1 MTEKAQALAII
12 AVASDAVMSEKMKK
26 AGAGLV
32 ITGGRGMNPSVGDFV
47 NAVHSDFAKQ
57 YIILPNSKNIVLVVE
72 QVQQIL
78 GDRVANLKTQDMQS
92 GLQALKL
99 YNKEQSLV
107 ENIRN
112 MQPIVK

>member
-1 MTEKAQALAII
+1 
-12 AVASDAVMSEKMKK
+12 
-26 AGAGLV
+26 
-32 ITGGRGMNPSVGDFV
+32 VGDFI

-57 YIILPNSKNIVLVVE
+57 YIILPNSKNLVLVVA
-72 QVQQIL
+72 QVQELL
-78 GDRVANLKTQDMQS
+78 GDRVANLKTKDMQS

-99 YNKEQSLV
+99 YKKEQSLG